1 MCGLAGYLALRDDR
15 NRAPLGRIAGAMAR
29 KLVHRGPDD
38 EGIWVDEAAGAALS
52 HRRLSVV
59 DLSPEGHQPM
69 TSRSG
74 RFVLVFNG
82 EIYNYKSIRAELERA
97 GESFRGTSDTEV
109 MLAGFERW
117 GYETTLDAL
126 NGMFA
131 IALWDRSERRLH
143 LARDRMG
150 EKPLYYGV
158 AHGAFAFAS
167 ELKALR
173 ALGWVL
179 ETDAVAVAEYMRYGY
194 VPAPRTIYRGIS
206 KLPPACTLTVSGTGP
221 LPTPREYWSLRDA
234 AIHAGAQP
242 LSSRAELLEC
252 THALAKEAVGL
263 RMHADV
269 PLGAF
274 LSGGIDSSTVVA
286 LMQAQSSRPVRT
298 FTIGFRETGYDEA
311 VHAGAIARH
320 LGTDHTELYLT
331 PQDALDVV
339 PLLPEMYD
347 EPFADPS
354 AIPTYLVSKLARSQ
368 VTVALSGDGGDE
380 LFGGYDRY
388 HHTAALWRLTR
399 RIPRPLRRGLAAELR
414 PGIGLALERLLHPA
428 RSLLPAVMRKDLA
441 QKLSRTADF
450 VRRDSALEAY
460 RSLMSLW
467 DMGSEEV
474 EAGAAFGEHA
484 LPDDRTLVEQLMY
497 VDALTYLPDDIL
509 VKLDRA
515 SMAVSLEFRV
525 PFLDHRF
532 VELSWRIP
540 IELKTVEG
548 STKWPLRQVLFE
560 HVPRELVERPK
571 QGFAVPIGAWL
582 RGPLKGWALDVL
594 QGERVRQTTLLDEPR
609 VARWLDEHL
618 TGTRNWEHHLW
629 RALMLLAWHQESR
642 PVLNGEK
649 GPVPDVG

>member
-1 MCGLAGYLALRDDR
+1 
-15 NRAPLGRIAGAMAR
+15 
-29 KLVHRGPDD
+29 
-38 EGIWVDEAAGAALS
+38 
-52 HRRLSVV
+52 
-59 DLSPEGHQPM
+59 
-69 TSRSG
+69 
-74 RFVLVFNG
+74 
-82 EIYNYKSIRAELERA
+82 
-97 GESFRGTSDTEV
+97 
-109 MLAGFERW
+109 
-117 GYETTLDAL
+117 
-126 NGMFA
+126 
-131 IALWDRSERRLH
+131 
-143 LARDRMG
+143 
-150 EKPLYYGV
+150 
-158 AHGAFAFAS
+158 
-167 ELKALR
+167 
-173 ALGWVL
+173 
-179 ETDAVAVAEYMRYGY
+179 
-194 VPAPRTIYRGIS
+194 
-206 KLPPACTLTVSGTGP
+206 
-221 LPTPREYWSLRDA
+221 
-234 AIHAGAQP
+234 
-242 LSSRAELLEC
+242 
-252 THALAKEAVGL
+252 
-263 RMHADV
+263 
-269 PLGAF
+269 
-274 LSGGIDSSTVVA
+274 
-286 LMQAQSSRPVRT
+286 VRT
-298 FTIGFRETGYDEA
+298 FTIGFREAGYDEA
-311 VHAGAIARH
+311 DHAGAIARH

-339 PLLPEMYD
+339 PLLPRMYD

-399 RIPRPLRRGLAAELR
+399 RIPRPLRRGLAAGLR
-414 PGIGLALERLLHPA
+414 PGIGLALERLFHPV

-441 QKLSRTADF
+441 QKLSRVADF
-450 VRRDSALEAY
+450 VRRDNALEAY

-484 LPDDRTLVEQLMY
+484 LPDRTLVEQLMY

-515 SMAVSLEFRV
+515 SMAVSLESRV

-560 HVPRELVERPK
+560 HVPRELVNRPK

-582 RGPLKGWALDVL
+582 RGPLKGWALDML
-594 QGERVRQTTLLDEPR
+594 QGERVRQTALLDEPR

-642 PVLNGEK
+642 TRAAV
-649 GPVPDVG
+649 VGGAAPPACSTG